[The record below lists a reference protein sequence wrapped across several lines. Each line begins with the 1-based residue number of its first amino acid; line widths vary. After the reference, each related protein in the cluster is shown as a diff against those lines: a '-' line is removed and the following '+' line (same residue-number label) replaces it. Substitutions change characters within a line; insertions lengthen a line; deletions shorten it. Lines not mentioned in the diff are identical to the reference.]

1 MSATTTND
9 RGSAT
14 AATPAA
20 GDCVGLIGLGLMGT
34 ALAERFS
41 GGKLRVLGYDLDA
54 RKRHSLG
61 DNGGNHSAED
71 AAGVFAGCDR
81 VVLSLPTS
89 DIVRRVLRDATASL
103 RAGQLLIDTTTGSP
117 DDAAELGRQLAGRG
131 IEYVDATVS
140 GSSEQVRAREA
151 IVMVGGEAAAIARS
165 RDLFG
170 LFARRTF
177 HVGPWGGGATMKLVT
192 NLVLGLNRAALA
204 EGLAFAKA
212 LDLDLGQTMEVLR
225 DSMAYSRIMDTK
237 AQKMI
242 NAEFSPQ
249 AKLSQHLKDVRLMLE
264 AGGEVGARLP
274 LTDAHRA
281 LLEAAEAAGYGELDN
296 SALIRAFD
304 PAADG
309 ESDRPGSDRSEN
321 P

>member
-1 MSATTTND
+1 
-9 RGSAT
+9 
-14 AATPAA
+14 
-20 GDCVGLIGLGLMGT
+20 
-34 ALAERFS
+34 
-41 GGKLRVLGYDLDA
+41 VLGYDLDA
-54 RKRHSLG
+54 RKRGALSHDDGSAA
-61 DNGGNHSAED
+61 AED
-71 AAGVFAGCDR
+71 PSGVFAGCDR

-89 DIVRRVLRDATASL
+89 DIVREVLRDASDSL
-103 RAGQLLIDTTTGSP
+103 RAGQLLIDTTTGLP
-117 DDAAELGRQLAGRG
+117 DDAAELGQQLAARG
-131 IEYVDATVS
+131 IAYVDATVS
-140 GSSEQVRAREA
+140 GSSEQVRTRQV
-151 IVMVGGEAAAIARS
+151 IVMAGGEPSAVARC
-165 RDLFG
+165 RDLFD
-170 LFARRTF
+170 LFARQTF

-204 EGLAFAKA
+204 EGLAFARA
-212 LDLDLGQTMEVLR
+212 LELDLAQTMEVLR

-264 AGGEVGARLP
+264 AGGSVGAKLP

-304 PAADG
+304 PPASSAKRG
-309 ESDRPGSDRSEN
+309 E
-321 P
+321 

>member
-1 MSATTTND
+1 MRATTTNHT
-9 RGSAT
+9 AT
-14 AATPAA
+14 AAAT
-20 GDCVGLIGLGLMGT
+20 DCVGLIGLGLMGT
-34 ALAERFS
+34 ALAERFV
-41 GGKLRVLGYDLDA
+41 GGKLRVLGYDVDA
-54 RKRHSLG
+54 RRRGTLKGG
-61 DNGGNHSAED
+61 DSSASVADD

-89 DIVRRVLRDATASL
+89 DIVRRVLRDASDSV
-103 RAGQLLIDTTTGSP
+103 RAGQLVIDTTTGSP
-117 DDAAELGRQLAGRG
+117 DDAAELGQQLAARG
-131 IEYVDATVS
+131 IAYVDATVS
-140 GSSEQVRAREA
+140 GSSEQVRTRQA
-151 IVMVGGEAAAIARS
+151 IVMAGGEAPAVARC
-165 RDLFG
+165 RDLFD
-170 LFARRTF
+170 LFAHRTF

-204 EGLAFAKA
+204 EGLAFARA
-212 LDLDLGQTMEVLR
+212 LDLGLEQTMEVLR

-264 AGGEVGARLP
+264 AGGSVGAKLP

-304 PAADG
+304 PPPAV
-309 ESDRPGSDRSEN
+309 EEPER
-321 P
+321 

>member
-1 MSATTTND
+1 M
-9 RGSAT
+9 
-14 AATPAA
+14 
-20 GDCVGLIGLGLMGT
+20 DCVGLIGLGLMGT
-34 ALAERFS
+34 ALAERFA

-54 RKRHSLG
+54 RRRGALTGG
-61 DNGGNHSAED
+61 DANASVAAD
-71 AAGVFAGCDR
+71 TAGVFAGCDR
-81 VVLSLPTS
+81 IVLSLPTS
-89 DIVRRVLRDATASL
+89 DIVRHVLRDASDAL
-103 RAGQLLIDTTTGSP
+103 RAGQVVIDTTTGSP
-117 DDAAELGRQLAGRG
+117 DDAAELGRQLAACG
-131 IEYVDATVS
+131 IAYIDATVS
-140 GSSEQVRAREA
+140 GSSEQVRTRQA
-151 IVMVGGEAAAIARS
+151 IVMAGGEATAVERC
-165 RDLFG
+165 RDLFD

-177 HVGPWGGGATMKLVT
+177 HVGPCGGGATMKLVT

-204 EGLAFAKA
+204 EGLAFARA
-212 LDLDLGQTMEVLR
+212 LDLGLEQTVEVLR

-264 AGGEVGARLP
+264 AGGTVGAKLP

-304 PAADG
+304 PPATEGAG
-309 ESDRPGSDRSEN
+309 R
-321 P
+321 